1 MAAADSTEPQARTRG
16 RLCGPLRLDI
26 DGVDVARGLPG
37 GQAAALL
44 CYLLASPNRAA
55 DRDELIAVLWPERP
69 PRDPQRA
76 LRPILSRLR
85 RSVEPAAI
93 EGRDRVMLVLP
104 DPVWMDVDEA
114 TRCLEAARAAARRG
128 LWEGVR
134 KRSEAAALLLR
145 PGFLP
150 GVDGDWVEVRRREV
164 EELLMEALELFA
176 RAALAVRSPDLGVA
190 ERASRELIARS
201 PYRETGYRFLM
212 EALASGGNVAE
223 GLRVYDDLRVL
234 LRDELGTAPA
244 AEVQALHARLLAGEA
259 IGRPPPSPASGREL
273 DVLREAVPAVEQE
286 LRFLELDGARVAYAT
301 LGSGPALLVP
311 ALWASHLERDWSLAE
326 YREFFS
332 ELARHHTVI
341 RYDRLGTGLSDR
353 DIDPAGFGVELE
365 LRTLEALVAAFGL
378 DEVALLGLSFG
389 GCSAAAFAAR
399 RPELVSSLAL
409 VGAFARG
416 ADIAAADLRE
426 AIVATVRAHWGAG
439 SRMMADVW
447 IPGADAA
454 TREQFVELQ
463 RASASPELAAAL
475 LEAVY
480 RTDVRDLLPRI
491 AAPTLVLHRRND
503 RAMPFAL
510 GREVAALIPGA
521 RLVALEGDVHV
532 PWLGDGAAVLD
543 ALVAFLGGPERSART

>member
-1 MAAADSTEPQARTRG
+1 M
-16 RLCGPLRLDI
+16 
-26 DGVDVARGLPG
+26 
-37 GQAAALL
+37 
-44 CYLLASPNRAA
+44 
-55 DRDELIAVLWPERP
+55 PE
-69 PRDPQRA
+69 D
-76 LRPILSRLR
+76 
-85 RSVEPAAI
+85 
-93 EGRDRVMLVLP
+93 
-104 DPVWMDVDEA
+104 
-114 TRCLEAARAAARRG
+114 
-128 LWEGVR
+128 
-134 KRSEAAALLLR
+134 
-145 PGFLP
+145 
-150 GVDGDWVEVRRREV
+150 
-164 EELLMEALELFA
+164 
-176 RAALAVRSPDLGVA
+176 
-190 ERASRELIARS
+190 
-201 PYRETGYRFLM
+201 
-212 EALASGGNVAE
+212 
-223 GLRVYDDLRVL
+223 
-234 LRDELGTAPA
+234 
-244 AEVQALHARLLAGEA
+244 
-259 IGRPPPSPASGREL
+259 
-273 DVLREAVPAVEQE
+273 EQE

-332 ELARHHTVI
+332 ELARDHTVI

-454 TREQFVELQ
+454 TREHFVELQ

-480 RTDVRDLLPRI
+480 CADVRDLLPRI

-510 GREVAALIPGA
+510 GRELAALIPGA
-521 RLVALEGDVHV
+521 RLVALEGDVHL
-532 PWLGDGAAVLD
+532 PWLGDGPAVVD
-543 ALVAFLGGPERSART
+543 ALVAFLGGRERSVECGHASVAHGPLSEREREVLMLVAEGLSDAEIAQRLIISPHTVHRHVANIRTKLRQPSRTAAAVHAARIGLI